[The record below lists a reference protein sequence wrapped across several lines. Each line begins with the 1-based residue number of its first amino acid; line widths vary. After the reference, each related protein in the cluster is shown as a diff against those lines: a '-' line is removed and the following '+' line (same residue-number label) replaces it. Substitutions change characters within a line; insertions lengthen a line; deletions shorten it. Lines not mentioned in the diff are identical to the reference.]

1 MDEQQRALDL
11 NRGGGT
17 DAEKNGAE
25 VSRTQ
30 QTMEIMAKNLGCR
43 TSTVMC

>member
-11 NRGGGT
+11 VTAAG
-17 DAEKNGAE
+17 ELMLKNGAE

-30 QTMEIMAKNLGCR
+30 QTMEIMAKSLGYR
-43 TSTVMC
+43 TSTGMC